1 MANRYLSCL
10 NEVDVITG
18 IRGLKLLAKLTLDS
32 NQRTSIMVHRIGNTW
47 ILDEFNIDS
56 FLLAGEQ
63 SPEWYWLRKFLMK
76 KNFYL
81 CSEAFSRSSL
91 ILRDL
96 YIKFLYHTVGHSPHL
111 DLQRTIA
118 SLSYGNEVVRKS
130 LPPPDS
136 SPECLGFGRHAVTQ
150 RDTSNTSSGSSPSP
164 SRLIESPRHDDNL
177 NRSVGFRSR
186 LDNAGCGKQAWTANP
201 DEYLHKAKWQLQDLS
216 FLVGSDLAI
225 FGTPTHPCISLKL
238 SPMHE
243 SINVLTGVDMWLENI
258 LNEVPEVVMCYHREG
273 IVMQEYEIYKTCDL
287 PAVTGFETEQVYRT
301 VQNLVMF
308 LKRNATQEGHT
319 YWLVKEPGL
328 DVVKLYDL
336 TTLCNKDAVPGHGS
350 QDESN
355 TNPFILPVA
364 TLCYRLAER
373 RWKEYQSRWTRR
385 LSGRV
390 DTNEAENMFADEA
403 ENLLDAL
410 RLVRNCLNLINLA
423 ELSKS
428 KENEISES
436 ASTGLSDLKIRAV
449 LLMCQLYLI
458 TPSDMIASCIRQL
471 QSIVECGREVTVVPV
486 KDLVACKELN
496 DFHGPPPLESEE
508 SNLDNCELPHED
520 ELVIKSSKRAKR
532 RLLGNILMEAL
543 KSSDT
548 SRMSELAIAIIESCN
563 ANLPVAPSSSPI
575 LDIIPP
581 LTNERP
587 TNSTSDILTRF
598 QCSTHETLPTILL
611 PISMLK
617 IYLCKAQEF
626 WLRSQQNLSAKPSAP
641 STCANHLKMVIRYT
655 IPSLLVLEHIVP
667 DNHTESFSVTLH
679 CMCPYCESTGIP
691 EYPPSPVLDRR
702 LLVDLMYTAS
712 CLFPASLIC
721 YADAVRESASEQRA
735 HLSDSIQLEPADCLL
750 LRASCPSSAA
760 SLQFLFEATIR
771 GPLEASSITSTPPTP
786 DSLRHWL
793 DLLYLAVRCIR
804 RVFSSKR
811 SDKSSVGKGPLQ
823 PKGGKLPHQQN
834 KSKEQSKRTS
844 VPSGAAS
851 SANIQSSHVDRFNI
865 SYDWWS
871 VLVNMYVIALRRA
884 FLDVP
889 RSPDFPRVLA
899 RGMSM
904 IRSPPAATS
913 NLDGKSQLLTS
924 TNEFQLYKLAAAATE
939 QNIQGIWTDTLRSMP
954 PDSDPILPL
963 KTLIWEHD
971 TTARPANE
979 QPSENRTDDKFS
991 LTSVCL
997 ARAIDSL
1004 LRHFSAVRSW
1014 NASNA
1019 VVQIQL
1025 CSSLLC
1031 TCNEYIASC
1040 VGEMD
1045 SIEFPRVLAR
1055 GMSMI
1060 RSPPAATSN
1069 LDGKS
1074 QLLTSTNEFQLYKL
1088 AAAAT
1093 EQNIQGIWTDT
1104 LRSMP
1109 PDSDP
1114 ILPLKTLIWEH
1125 DTTARPANEQPSE
1138 NRTDDKFSLT
1148 SVCLARAI
1156 DSLLRHFSAVRSWN
1170 ASNAVVQIQLCSS
1183 LLCTCNEYI
1192 ASCVGEM
1199 DSIEHMCTEY
1209 ISILNTVMKQVM
1221 RRLPDDLSVSDS
1233 ARLTSSAASS
1243 TSLPKNM
1250 VLQMLDFRLNQ
1261 MNIAVQMHRNS
1272 SALQSNNRSSQAP
1285 AWSTI
1290 VGQARAALNWHAKY
1304 MVLPDPSDISVAPE
1318 VVMDLNMFLKLVNR
1332 LVALESVN
1340 LSVLSLTGVMTI
1352 LKDLSLTEPVVAVLN
1367 HRWKSDPVFTE
1378 HKEALER
1385 SLQCLLHNLLIFCRY
1400 VVNKQQSAIPNK
1412 TECKSGGRRKAAK
1425 HRGSD
1430 SHPALSAEI
1439 DLALCITQ
1447 TPEALQRLR
1456 LDSFDQLL
1464 SGLKEEGLDDFVV
1477 LCPLLSEKLK
1487 RLSTYFTQR

>member
-1 MANRYLSCL
+1 MMENKSGSNPTGLDVDSGSMEKSILLMKHGQLSDIATLHQGFDIHRMPQNYLNKRSYIEKLIFHATMSDALKSPLSSFTMANRYLSCL
-10 NEVDVITG
+10 SEVDVITG

-136 SPECLGFGRHAVTQ
+136 SPECLSFGRHAVAE

-186 LDNAGCGKQAWTANP
+186 LDNGGCGKQAWTANP

-287 PAVTGFETEQVYRT
+287 PTVTGFETEQVYRT

-385 LSGRV
+385 LSGSA

-410 RLVRNCLNLINLA
+410 RLVRSCLNLINLA

-428 KENEISES
+428 KENDLSES

-458 TPSDMIASCIRQL
+458 TPSDMIASCIRRL

-486 KDLVACKELN
+486 KDLVACKELS
-496 DFHGPPPLESEE
+496 DFHGPPSLESEE
-508 SNLDNCELPHED
+508 SNLDSSELSHED

-532 RLLGNILMEAL
+532 RLFGNILMEAL

-548 SRMSELAIAIIESCN
+548 NRMSQLAIAIIESCN
-563 ANLPVAPSSSPI
+563 ANLPVAPSTSPM

-581 LTNERP
+581 LTNERS

-598 QCSTHETLPTILL
+598 QVSTHETLPTILL

-626 WLRSQQNLSAKPSAP
+626 WLHSQQNLSSKPSAP
-641 STCANHLKMVIRYT
+641 SICANHLKMVIRYT
-655 IPSLLVLEHIVP
+655 VPSLLVLEHIVP
-667 DNHTESFSVTLH
+667 DNHTESFAVTLH

-702 LLVDLMYTAS
+702 FLVDLMYTAS

-721 YADAVRESASEQRA
+721 YADAVRESASEQRT
-735 HLSDSIQLEPADCLL
+735 HLSDSIQLDPADCLL

-760 SLQFLFEATIR
+760 SLQSLFEATVR

-793 DLLYLAVRCIR
+793 DLLYFAVRCIR
-804 RVFSSKR
+804 RVFCSKR
-811 SDKSSVGKGPLQ
+811 GDKSSAGKGPLQ
-823 PKGGKLPHQQN
+823 TKGGKLPHQQN
-834 KSKEQSKRTS
+834 KSKEQPKRTS

-851 SANIQSSHVDRFNI
+851 STNIQSSDVDRFHI

-889 RSPDFPRVLA
+889 RSPDFPRALA
-899 RGMSM
+899 RAM
-904 IRSPPAATS
+904 IMVRSPPVATS

-924 TNEFQLYKLAAAATE
+924 TNEFQLYKLAAAAAE
-939 QNIQGIWTDTLRSMP
+939 QNIHGLWTDTLRSMP
-954 PDSDPILPL
+954 PDSNPILPA

-971 TTARPANE
+971 TTARPVNE
-979 QPSENRTDDKFS
+979 QPSDNRTDDKFP

-1025 CSSLLC
+1025 CSSLL
-1031 TCNEYIASC
+1031 S
-1040 VGEMD
+1040 
-1045 SIEFPRVLAR
+1045 
-1055 GMSMI
+1055 
-1060 RSPPAATSN
+1060 
-1069 LDGKS
+1069 
-1074 QLLTSTNEFQLYKL
+1074 
-1088 AAAAT
+1088 
-1093 EQNIQGIWTDT
+1093 
-1104 LRSMP
+1104 
-1109 PDSDP
+1109 
-1114 ILPLKTLIWEH
+1114 
-1125 DTTARPANEQPSE
+1125 
-1138 NRTDDKFSLT
+1138 
-1148 SVCLARAI
+1148 
-1156 DSLLRHFSAVRSWN
+1156 
-1170 ASNAVVQIQLCSS
+1170 
-1183 LLCTCNEYI
+1183 TCNEYI

-1209 ISILNTVMKQVM
+1209 ISILNTVMKQAM
-1221 RRLPDDLSVSDS
+1221 RRLPDDLSTSDS

-1290 VGQARAALNWHAKY
+1290 VGQARAALNWHSKH

-1340 LSVLSLTGVMTI
+1340 LSVLSLTGVMAI
-1352 LKDLSLTEPVVAVLN
+1352 LKDLSLTQPVVAVLN

-1400 VVNKQQSAIPNK
+1400 VVNKQQSAMPSK
-1412 TECKSGGRRKAAK
+1412 TERKSGIRKKAAK
-1425 HRGSD
+1425 HRASD
-1430 SHPALSAEI
+1430 PHPVSSAEV
-1439 DLALCITQ
+1439 DLAIFITQ
-1447 TPEALQRLR
+1447 TPGALQRLR